1 VSVICSFVAGRPGW
15 AIGVVS
21 SKETPGINTRRNN
34 SNYF

>member
-1 VSVICSFVAGRPGW
+1 VICSFVAGRPAW

-21 SKETPGINTRRNN
+21 CVEATLTCNLKNN